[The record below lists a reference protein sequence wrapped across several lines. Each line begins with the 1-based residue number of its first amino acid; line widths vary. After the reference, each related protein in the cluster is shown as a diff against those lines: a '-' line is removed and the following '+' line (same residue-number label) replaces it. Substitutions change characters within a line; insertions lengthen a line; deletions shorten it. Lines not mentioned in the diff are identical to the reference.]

1 MAQLEPSR
9 TLYGATSWRSRHTAQ
24 GWMHVDVSRL
34 HLKLCCATWFLSSL
48 PGSPLLWLSK
58 TGLVALHGGKAGGTT
73 TRADRDPAET
83 VAVNQRCD
91 AQVLTR
97 WLSVCCQ
104 LCRSSARRSAVGPAK
119 SYELQLRMQNLADM
133 KLRWEAL
140 RGPQTHAR
148 VDTFSDGSDG
158 FVVCL
163 NVLVASCL
171 HMMSPAK
178 YQQHAPDSIFLVA
191 TLFHIQKC
199 ASQELAPGEAKRS
212 IAEALLKRTLL

>member
-1 MAQLEPSR
+1 M
-9 TLYGATSWRSRHTAQ
+9 
-24 GWMHVDVSRL
+24 
-34 HLKLCCATWFLSSL
+34 
-48 PGSPLLWLSK
+48 
-58 TGLVALHGGKAGGTT
+58 HGGKAGGTT
-73 TRADRDPAET
+73 THADRDPAET
-83 VAVNQRCD
+83 VAVNPRCD

-119 SYELQLRMQNLADM
+119 SYELQLRMQNLADV

-148 VDTFSDGSDG
+148 VDTFSDGSGG

-178 YQQHAPDSIFLVA
+178 YQQHAPDSIFLFA
-191 TLFHIQKC
+191 RLFHIQKC
-199 ASQELAPGEAKRS
+199 TSQELAPGKPKSSEAKRS